1 MRRLRKAGKVGI
13 AVHVV
18 CCELLHV
25 SELIVQVHNEMIL
38 LKDLR
43 VEGIDLL
50 LLRGDYSVQLSLSLR
65 NRLCVSVENPEP
77 LLVKV
82 QLCAL
87 SWGVDRSLN
96 GASVFIVFPV
106 VKMDKCDVVD
116 IRIRRLFLDN
126 IHPRDG
132 TNPLELEL
140 LLDEI
145 GDLHLVVLSRGF
157 RRLGWKRAS
166 IATRDIEGH
175 F

>member
-1 MRRLRKAGKVGI
+1 
-13 AVHVV
+13 
-18 CCELLHV
+18 V

-116 IRIRRLFLDN
+116 IRIR
-126 IHPRDG
+126 
-132 TNPLELEL
+132 
-140 LLDEI
+140 
-145 GDLHLVVLSRGF
+145 
-157 RRLGWKRAS
+157 
-166 IATRDIEGH
+166 
-175 F
+175 